1 MKSFLFVLLFTISAF
16 GQTFI
21 VSEGSSFNI
30 DSNSSISI
38 EGLQLSPSTSFTIS
52 GPNTINRSSIPVV
65 VGVNVS
71 ISRVYEMD
79 LELPNYLGLVTFSY
93 DENDLNDI
101 PESDLVI
108 EVFDENGVWTN
119 VTSTIDMDNNTLSHN
134 FTQTIGLNKITASSI
149 NSTLSINTETLNDIV
164 KVYPNPTTDKLF
176 ILSQTILKSTLY
188 NISGQKILES
198 NSTDLNIKDIS
209 SGIYFLVL
217 KNNQNKISTFKII
230 KK

>member
-1 MKSFLFVLLFTISAF
+1 MKSFLFVLLFTISTY

-21 VSEGSSFNI
+21 VSNGSSFNI

-52 GPNTINRSSIPVV
+52 GPNTINRSSTPVV

-93 DENDLNDI
+93 DDNDLNDI